1 MDSAIKRKKNEELA
15 MDEIDLEIVRMLEQ
29 DARMPFRE
37 IAAKLG
43 ISEGTVHN
51 RVRRMQD
58 EGVLVGFSARTNP
71 SKLGMDLMAVI
82 GVRVKGG
89 KLVEVER
96 ELSAL
101 REVRGVYDVTG
112 DYDAMIIARFRDREE
127 LNRFIKQVVASEHV
141 ERTVTYV
148 VLNTVKED
156 FRSLA

>member
-1 MDSAIKRKKNEELA
+1 

-43 ISEGTVHN
+43 VSEGTVHN
-51 RVRRMQD
+51 RVRRMQE

-101 REVRGVYDVTG
+101 REVKCVYDVTG